1 MMAQHLPVIRADY
14 NCVDYYV
21 HQGAPPVDAP
31 ILAIAGTQDD
41 QYNPR
46 VGAGWASYTTKAFT
60 LRILNHVSHG
70 KNSSVK
76 NKAKRLRQYM
86 DVKLLSVDYWV
97 WKSHITAW
105 SIVSPQAHFFPKERR
120 EDTLAIIQDVVLNGN
135 TDSHPVPEAAT
146 NVV

>member
-60 LRILNHVSHG
+60 LRILNHVSEGQTPLQWQKQRRKDYYINLVVIH
-70 KNSSVK
+70 
-76 NKAKRLRQYM
+76 AM
-86 DVKLLSVDYWV
+86 VKLLCV
-97 WKSHITAW
+97 H
-105 SIVSPQAHFFPKERR
+105 
-120 EDTLAIIQDVVLNGN
+120 
-135 TDSHPVPEAAT
+135 
-146 NVV
+146 